1 MEKEIR
7 ETGKKGR
14 AVKRGASL
22 SSKKEVMR
30 GWWKKREETRTRR
43 AARHANIG
51 FSRTFGPSA
60 RETFI
65 RRFISVMRTNV
76 GGPELS
82 GGRQSYIKQK
92 KKKEKR
98 KKGRKE
104 GEKKVERA
112 ANNFFRW
119 FSRGKTSR
127 KLGRTRDAR
136 VIETRRGS
144 SVFPRL
150 FITSYDVDIFM

>member
-7 ETGKKGR
+7 ETGKKGG

-92 KKKEKR
+92 KKEREKKE
-98 KKGRKE
+98 RKE
-104 GEKKVERA
+104 G
-112 ANNFFRW
+112 
-119 FSRGKTSR
+119 RGEES
-127 KLGRTRDAR
+127 RTRR
-136 VIETRRGS
+136 EQFLSMVFTRENVAKTWPNSRCPGY
-144 SVFPRL
+144 RD
-150 FITSYDVDIFM
+150 TEG